1 MEKDIKILKEFIDI
15 CKTNFKYNEEAEVV
29 IVPETIQAIDNLLNR
44 LEQDERVIEE
54 MAKALKSYA
63 NLGVLIKCPAEYDGR
78 YNYKNCKIDVT
89 KNRTDKTNK
98 LCNKCII
105 DHFRKKCE

>member
-1 MEKDIKILKEFIDI
+1 MEEDIKILRTFLQDRMAV
-15 CKTNFKYNEEAEVV
+15 YNEDLDKHLEN
-29 IVPETIQAIDNLLNR
+29 ILNR

-78 YNYKNCKIDVT
+78 YNFENCKIDIF

-98 LCNKCII
+98 ICNKCII
-105 DHFRKKCE
+105 EHFRKKCE

>member
-1 MEKDIKILKEFIDI
+1 MEDKDIKTIKDLINDLKQQ
-15 CKTNFKYNEEAEVV
+15 
-29 IVPETIQAIDNLLNR
+29 ETITGYNAEIEIQALENLLQAYK
-44 LEQDERVIEE
+44 QDKKVIEE

-78 YNYKNCKIDVT
+78 YNYKNCKIDIT

-105 DHFRKKCE
+105 DYFRKKCE